1 MVPPQNP
8 LATPG
13 DINRFTD
20 PAGGP
25 NWSLGGSA
33 RSNVAKSPRHE
44 AEKHQ
49 AYAQRCQNTCSSKLL
64 GNAVEYSKNVRLT
77 CHWTYA
83 GQNCRINA
91 ISQIWFEYWRL
102 PSKMSPEFQIQ
113 GRRTPPTT
121 HTHTHTHTP
130 ATVTQRDRETMF
142 RTMCK
147 LRPQIKT
154 NRKCAAAALW

>member
-1 MVPPQNP
+1 VVPPQNP

-25 NWSLGGSA
+25 NWPLGGSA
-33 RSNVAKSPRHE
+33 RSNVAKSPRDE

-91 ISQIWFEYWRL
+91 ISQIQLNIGGFL
-102 PSKMSPEFQIQ
+102 
-113 GRRTPPTT
+113 RRC
-121 HTHTHTHTP
+121 HLSFKFKAAAHHAQHTHTHTP